1 MEEHTFPDGRTE
13 VRRMKDDGKGNRTD
27 DHYRLQN
34 GERLPIEDKYWW
46 SLTNSTYLTY
56 LTDLIKYNKW
66 KSFIIIIIK
75 QITYLAHE
83 NYLVIRCLMVV
94 GMAYYCIL
102 VSNLYRD
109 VIRIMSAGIFLNELL
124 LFNFNTF
131 SFFKLL
137 IDYGSYITQWLYS
150 KKNIFNYFK
159 FPIEAGKLNNYVFDE
174 IVSYYKAERE
184 PKFYGN

>member
-1 MEEHTFPDGRTE
+1 
-13 VRRMKDDGKGNRTD
+13 
-27 DHYRLQN
+27 
-34 GERLPIEDKYWW
+34 
-46 SLTNSTYLTY
+46 
-56 LTDLIKYNKW
+56 
-66 KSFIIIIIK
+66 
-75 QITYLAHE
+75 
-83 NYLVIRCLMVV
+83 MVV